1 MLPTV
6 SPKIRNIKMCH
17 SAKIMSQIFYIAII
31 YQWSMPKDSRKG
43 QKKEKETFSKILK
56 NQSSLMIVGGYK
68 LGITPNYDDPND
80 I

>member
-1 MLPTV
+1 
-6 SPKIRNIKMCH
+6 
-17 SAKIMSQIFYIAII
+17 
-31 YQWSMPKDSRKG
+31 MPKDSRKG